1 MDRQP
6 VVAGQFYNGRE
17 NALRSE
23 VQKYLALAS
32 EKSGRP
38 TILAMSPHAG
48 YVYSGAVA
56 GRTLGRA
63 DLAGTVLLLGPNH
76 TGQGRALAVW
86 PEGRWFTPLGGVAVD
101 SDLADKLLCEEDR
114 LSPDYRAHISE
125 HSLEVMLPFLA
136 VINPEVRIVPVCVSE
151 NRYEILA
158 SVGAGIARTLKKWS
172 DPVSIVVSSDM
183 SHYISHNQAKA
194 RDALALES
202 IIALDPEGLLGVV
215 RKNSISMCGVLP
227 MTLGLVVAKA
237 LGAASA
243 EVAAYATSGDASGDF
258 ERVVGYAGV
267 IVD

>member
-1 MDRQP
+1 MDRAP

-23 VQKYLALAS
+23 VRKYLALAA

-38 TILAMSPHAG
+38 TILAMAPHAG

-56 GRTLGRA
+56 GKTLGRA
-63 DLAGTVLLLGPNH
+63 DLAGTVILLGPNH

-86 PEGRWFTPLGGVAVD
+86 PEGRWFTPLGGMACG
-101 SDLADKLLCEEDR
+101 SDLADVLLRAEHR
-114 LSPDYRAHISE
+114 LSPDYRAHLTE
-125 HSLEVMLPFLA
+125 HSLEVMLPFLT
-136 VINPEVRIVPVCVSE
+136 VINPEMRIVPVSVSE

-158 SVGAGIARTLKKWS
+158 SVGANMAKTLKNWS
-172 DPVSIVVSSDM
+172 EPVSIVVSSDM
-183 SHYISHNQAKA
+183 SHYISHDRAKD
-194 RDALALES
+194 RDALALKS
-202 IIALDPEGLLGVV
+202 MLALDPEGLLGVV
-215 RKNSISMCGVLP
+215 RNNNITMCGVLP
-227 MTLGLVVAKA
+227 MTLGLIIAKA
-237 LGAASA
+237 LGATSA